1 MQSKITIANNSMSKD
16 WSVHNQRLKRCRDEM
31 EVEMQELKKRFKITC
46 DSYETETKKI
56 IDTLQQ
62 LTTEYKRIDENLK
75 REEQLLK
82 LKHQTTFDELKNTVN
97 VDMTELETT
106 IVKMNKDNQALK
118 ELHTILESKKDIF

>member
-1 MQSKITIANNSMSKD
+1 MKQKP
-16 WSVHNQRLKRCRDEM
+16 
-31 EVEMQELKKRFKITC
+31 
-46 DSYETETKKI
+46 KKI

-62 LTTEYKRIDENLK
+62 LTIEYKRIDENLK